1 VALPTDDVLMTT
13 ECNIVSR
20 CDLCGTN
27 IDASHHIFLHCRFA
41 GKIWQW
47 FSFIL
52 NMQVADNILKIL
64 CVYAIMVGINNVVR
78 L

>member
-1 VALPTDDVLMTT
+1 
-13 ECNIVSR
+13 
-20 CDLCGTN
+20 
-27 IDASHHIFLHCRFA
+27 
-41 GKIWQW
+41 
-47 FSFIL
+47 L